1 MKKKTS
7 LADIAKALG
16 VSKTLVSMV
25 LNGKGSENGINEATQ
40 KRVWAKAKELDYKP
54 NMMARSLRMGRS
66 NTIGLIV
73 ADISNSFYAR
83 MCRAVEDAAS
93 KAGYYVLFGSSDENA
108 KKERNLIQMLRDRQ
122 VDGLI
127 ISTTLS
133 NDEDIQA
140 LKDERFPFVLIDRF
154 VPDQDNPFVTADNY
168 GGSIEVVEHL
178 IRQGVNRIGQLTISP
193 SHLTSITERTRGY
206 RDALSKHGIPFNP
219 ELVREIPYDKIR
231 EGIRKEVPLLLQ
243 PPHRVEGLFVV
254 NNNLAVATLEC
265 IQDMGLRIPE
275 DVRVVCFDDI
285 DMFKFFHP
293 PITAVAQP
301 IEAMGEGAVALLIDK
316 IEHGADAT
324 LPEHVFLDTSLVVRK
339 SCGSNLAT
347 H

>member
-25 LNGKGSENGINEATQ
+25 LNDKGSENGINEETQ

-73 ADISNSFYAR
+73 ADISNAFYAR

-93 KAGYYVLFGSSDENA
+93 KKGFHVLFGSSDEKA
-108 KKERNLIQMLRDRQ
+108 DKEKSLIQMLRDRQ

-133 NDEDIQA
+133 NNDDIQA
-140 LKDERFPFVLIDRF
+140 LQAENFPLVLIDRF
-154 VPDQDNPFVTADNY
+154 VPNQSTPFVTADNY
-168 GGSIEVVEHL
+168 GGGVSAVDHL
-178 IRQGVNRIGQLTISP
+178 VKQGAKRIGQLTISP

-206 RDALSKHGIPFNP
+206 KDALASHGIAFDPD
-219 ELVREIPYDKIR
+219 LVREVPYDNIK
-231 EGIRKEVPLLLQ
+231 EGIRKQVHLLVN
-243 PPHRVEGLFVV
+243 PPHSVDSLFVL
-254 NNNLAVATLEC
+254 NNNLAVATLEY
-265 IQDMGLRIPE
+265 IREMGLRIPE
-275 DVRVVCFDDI
+275 DIRLVSFDDI
-285 DMFKFFHP
+285 DLFKFITP
-293 PITAVAQP
+293 PVTAIAQP
-301 IEAMGEGAVALLIDK
+301 IEGMGEAAVEILLEKILKGAEAALPDQ
-316 IEHGADAT
+316 
-324 LPEHVFLDTSLVVRK
+324 VFLETSLVMRQ
-339 SCGSNLAT
+339 SCGSQLPK
-347 H
+347 

>member
-1 MKKKTS
+1 MDKKPS

-25 LNGKGSENGINEATQ
+25 LNGKGNDNGINEETQ

-93 KAGYYVLFGSSDENA
+93 KAGYHVLFGSSDENA
-108 KKERNLIQMLRDRQ
+108 VKEKNLIQMLRDRQ

-133 NDEDIQA
+133 NNDDIQA
-140 LKDERFPFVLIDRF
+140 LQAANFPLVLIDRY
-154 VPDQDNPFVTADNY
+154 VPNQDTPFVTSDNY
-168 GGSIEVVEHL
+168 GGSVLVVDHL
-178 IRQGVNRIGQLTISP
+178 VSQGAKRIGQLTISP

-206 RDALSKHGIPFNP
+206 KDALAKNGIAYDQD
-219 ELVREIPYDKIR
+219 LVREIPYDKIR
-231 EGIRKEVPLLLQ
+231 EGIGKIVPMLIN
-243 PPHRVEGLFVV
+243 PPYSVDSLFVV

-265 IQDMGLRIPE
+265 IKDMGLSIP
-275 DVRVVCFDDI
+275 DNVRVVCFDDI
-285 DMFKFFHP
+285 DLFKFVNP
-293 PITAVAQP
+293 PVTAIAQP
-301 IEAMGEGAVALLIDK
+301 IAAMGEKAVEILLHK
-316 IEHGADAT
+316 IEHRDNANMTDK
-324 LPEHVFLDTSLVVRK
+324 VFLETELIVRQ
-339 SCGSNLAT
+339 SCGSKAVR
-347 H
+347 

>member
-7 LADIAKALG
+7 LADIARALG

-25 LNGKGSENGINEATQ
+25 LNDKGDENGINKDTQ
-40 KRVWAKAKELDYKP
+40 KRVLEKAKELNYKP

-93 KAGYYVLFGSSDENA
+93 KHGYQVLFASSDEKAA
-108 KKERNLIQMLRDRQ
+108 KEKGLIQMLRDRQ

-133 NDEDIQA
+133 NNEDIEA
-140 LKDERFPFVLIDRF
+140 LKQENFPLVLIDRF
-154 VPDQDNPFVTADNY
+154 VPGQETPFVTSDNFQ
-168 GGSIEVVEHL
+168 GSIEAIEHL
-178 IRQGVNRIGQLTISP
+178 IGNGLRRIGQLTISP

-206 RDALSKHGIPFNP
+206 KSALEKHNIPID
-219 ELVREIPYDKIR
+219 ESLIREIPYDDIRGSIWKI
-231 EGIRKEVPLLLQ
+231 VPELVQ
-243 PPHRVEGLFVV
+243 GPKKVDGLFVA

-265 IQDMGLRIPE
+265 IQELGLRIPE
-275 DVRVVCFDDI
+275 DVKVVSFDDI
-285 DMFKFFHP
+285 EMFKFSHP
-293 PITAVAQP
+293 PITAVSQP
-301 IEAMGEGAVALLIDK
+301 VIEMGAKAVEVLIDK
-316 IEHGADAT
+316 MTKGKSGKVDDK
-324 LPEHVFLDTSLVVRK
+324 VFLPTKLIVRQ
-339 SCGSNLAT
+339 SSGSPK
-347 H
+347 